1 MSPPHANK
9 APLAQHLRELRDR
22 LMLALGVWIVATGFC
37 YYFATEIYDFLV
49 TPLALA
55 FGEDDS
61 RRLIYTSLTETFATY
76 IKIAMM
82 GGFFIG
88 FPVIAA
94 QLYLFLA
101 PGLYK
106 REKSVIL
113 PYLITAPILFFAGA
127 ALAYYFVMPTAWGFF
142 LSFEKP
148 ASEAVVPL
156 MLEAKVSEYVALV
169 MHITLAFGL
178 AFQLPILLTLLV
190 RFGMIRTT
198 TLSRGRRYAVV
209 ILLMLAAILTPPDL
223 LSQLLLFIP
232 LYALYECSIVICRRV
247 EKRREVEIQH
257 A

>member
-1 MSPPHANK
+1 MSPPDANK
-9 APLAQHLRELRDR
+9 VPLVAHLRELRDR
-22 LMLALGVWIVATGFC
+22 LIRALAVWVLATAIC
-37 YYFATEIYDFLV
+37 YYFASDIYNFLV
-49 TPLALA
+49 TPLAEA

-61 RRLIYTSLTETFATY
+61 RRLIYTSLTETFVTY

-113 PYLITAPILFFAGA
+113 PYLVIAPILFLAGA
-127 ALAYYFVMPTAWGFF
+127 ALAYYFVMPVAWGFF
-142 LSFEKP
+142 LSFEQP
-148 ASEAVVPL
+148 VAEAAVPL

-169 MHITLAFGL
+169 MHITMAFGL

-190 RFGMIRTT
+190 RFGMIRTE
-198 TLSRGRRYAVV
+198 TLIRQRRYAVV
-209 ILLMLAAILTPPDL
+209 ILLILAAILTPPDL

>member
-1 MSPPHANK
+1 MSPPHANN

-61 RRLIYTSLTETFATY
+61 RRLIYTSLTETFVTY

-106 REKSVIL
+106 REKAVIL

-209 ILLMLAAILTPPDL
+209 ILLILAAILTPPDL

>member
-1 MSPPHANK
+1 
-9 APLAQHLRELRDR
+9 
-22 LMLALGVWIVATGFC
+22 
-37 YYFATEIYDFLV
+37 
-49 TPLALA
+49 PLALA

-61 RRLIYTSLTETFATY
+61 RRLIYTSLTETFVTY

-209 ILLMLAAILTPPDL
+209 ILLILAAILTPPDL